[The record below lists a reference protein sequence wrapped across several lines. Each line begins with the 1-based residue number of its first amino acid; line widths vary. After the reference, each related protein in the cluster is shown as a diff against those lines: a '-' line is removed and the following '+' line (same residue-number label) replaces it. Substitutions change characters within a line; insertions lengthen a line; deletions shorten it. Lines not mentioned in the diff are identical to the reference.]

1 MRQQAGFSMHIIT
14 RLAGAVAAALILL
27 APALW
32 NGFPLLQF
40 DTGGY
45 FARWHEGRLEE
56 SRSTVYGAF
65 LQLLS
70 WPNFWPV
77 VVAQTLFTVWIL
89 WLLLRSLDL
98 GGRAR
103 VLPITV
109 AALSILT
116 ALPWLTSQ
124 LITDIMAGLAV
135 LALYL
140 VVMRGHAL
148 ATWERFALIGF
159 IAFAV
164 ATHNATLAVLMLLVA
179 AGLVFALFHRK
190 LVPLAGVG
198 RGALALALGAALLV
212 TTNYAV
218 ARKLS
223 WTPGGIALLFGRM
236 LNEGIAQR
244 FLAEHCP
251 DSRFKLC
258 DHQSEL
264 PSDADKFF
272 WGESVFDRLGRFKGM
287 NVEMA
292 TIVLESLADYPGE
305 QIKGAAIATGRQ
317 LVMVNTGYGVNTEV
331 WHTYGMI
338 GNYAPQ
344 MEPAMEAA
352 HHHQHDLNF
361 AAINR
366 VHVPV
371 AYLAMLVLI
380 AVIALASRHER
391 LARVRHLAITV
402 ALALLANAFVC
413 GALSNPHDR
422 YGARMVW
429 LAVLVLLLIP
439 WTNAASPPA
448 SEVRDTSRQPLKRA
462 SKAKEALV

>member
-1 MRQQAGFSMHIIT
+1 M
-14 RLAGAVAAALILL
+14 LL

-45 FARWHEGRLEE
+45 FARWHEGKLEE

-65 LQLLS
+65 LQFLS

-89 WLLLRSLDL
+89 SLLLRSHGLDS
-98 GGRAR
+98 RAR

-124 LITDIMAGLAV
+124 LITDILSGLAV
-135 LALYL
+135 FALYL
-140 VVMRGHAL
+140 VVTRG
-148 ATWERFALIGF
+148 ATFRAWERAALMAF

-179 AGLVFALFHRK
+179 AGIVFALFHRK
-190 LVPLAGVG
+190 LVPLAGVR
-198 RGALALALGAALLV
+198 RGALALVLGAALLV

-218 ARKLS
+218 ARRLA

-244 FLAEHCP
+244 YLAEHCP
-251 DSRFKLC
+251 DPRFKLC
-258 DHQSEL
+258 DHLSEL
-264 PSDADKFF
+264 PNDADKFF
-272 WGESVFDRLGRFKGM
+272 WGEGVFDRLGRFQGM
-287 NVEMA
+287 NAEMA
-292 TIVLESLADYPGE
+292 TIVLESLAEYPWE
-305 QIKGAAIATGRQ
+305 QIKGAVIATGRQ

-338 GNYAPQ
+338 ETYALQ
-344 MEPAMEAA
+344 MLPALTAA
-352 HHHQHDLNF
+352 HQQHRDLNF
-361 AAINR
+361 PAINH

-371 AYLAMLVLI
+371 AYLAMLLLVG
-380 AVIALASRHER
+380 VIALASRHER
-391 LARVRHLAITV
+391 FGRVRSLAITV

-429 LAVLVLLLIP
+429 LAVLVLLLTP
-439 WTNAASPPA
+439 WTAASAANLKFLQQLPQA
-448 SEVRDTSRQPLKRA
+448 RSGTSN
-462 SKAKEALV
+462 SKPH

>member
-1 MRQQAGFSMHIIT
+1 M
-14 RLAGAVAAALILL
+14 LL

-45 FARWHEGRLEE
+45 FARWHEGKLEE

-65 LQLLS
+65 LQFLS

-89 WLLLRSLDL
+89 SLLLRSHGLDS
-98 GGRAR
+98 RAR

-124 LITDIMAGLAV
+124 LITDILSGLAV

-140 VVMRGHAL
+140 VVTRGDTFRA
-148 ATWERFALIGF
+148 WERAALMAF

-179 AGLVFALFHRK
+179 AGIVFALFHRK
-190 LVPLAGVG
+190 LVPLAGVR
-198 RGALALALGAALLV
+198 RGALALVLGAALLV

-218 ARKLS
+218 ARRLA

-251 DSRFKLC
+251 DPRFKLC

-264 PSDADKFF
+264 PNDADKFF

-344 MEPAMEAA
+344 MEPAMNAA
-352 HHHQHDLNF
+352 HQQQHDLNF
-361 AAINR
+361 AAMNR
-366 VHVPV
+366 VHVPI
-371 AYLAMLVLI
+371 AYLAMLLLI
-380 AVIALASRHER
+380 AVIVLAARHER
-391 LARVRHLAITV
+391 LARVRPLAVTV

-422 YGARMVW
+422 YGARIVW
-429 LAVLVLLLIP
+429 LAVLVMLLIP
-439 WTNAASPPA
+439 WAGAPRAPRQNLERAAEA
-448 SEVRDTSRQPLKRA
+448 D
-462 SKAKEALV
+462 EALTNL

>member
-1 MRQQAGFSMHIIT
+1 M
-14 RLAGAVAAALILL
+14 LL

-45 FARWHEGRLEE
+45 FARWHEGKLEE
-56 SRSTVYGAF
+56 SRSTVYGSF

-89 WLLLRSLDL
+89 SLLLRSHGLSE
-98 GGRAR
+98 RAR

-124 LITDIMAGLAV
+124 LITDILSGLAV

-140 VVMRGHAL
+140 VVARGYTL
-148 ATWERFALIGF
+148 TSWERPALMAF
-159 IAFAV
+159 IAFAA

-179 AGLVFALFHRK
+179 AGLVIALFDRK

-198 RGALALALGAALLV
+198 RGAGALMLAAALLV

-218 ARKLS
+218 AGRLA

-251 DSRFKLC
+251 DPRFKLC
-258 DHQSEL
+258 DHLSEL
-264 PSDADKFF
+264 PNDADVFF
-272 WGESVFDRLGRFKGM
+272 WGEGVFDRLGRFKGM
-287 NVEMA
+287 NAEMA
-292 TIVLESLADYPGE
+292 TIVLESLADYPWE
-305 QIKGAAIATGRQ
+305 QLKGAAIATGRQ
-317 LVMVNTGYGVNTEV
+317 LIMVATGYGVNTEV

-338 GNYAPQ
+338 ETYAPQ
-344 MEPAMEAA
+344 MLPAMEAA
-352 HHHQHDLNF
+352 HQQHRDLNF
-361 AAINR
+361 PAINR
-366 VHVPV
+366 VHMPV
-371 AYLAMLVLI
+371 AYLAMLLLLGL
-380 AVIALASRHER
+380 IALAARHER
-391 LARVRHLAITV
+391 LTRMRHLAVTV
-402 ALALLANAFVC
+402 AFALLANAFVC

-429 LAVLVLLLIP
+429 LAVLVVLLIP
-439 WTNAASPPA
+439 WAGAPRAPRQNLERAA
-448 SEVRDTSRQPLKRA
+448 E
-462 SKAKEALV
+462 AKEALTTP

>member
-1 MRQQAGFSMHIIT
+1 VISLHRIAS
-14 RLAGAVAAALILL
+14 VAAAALMLL

-45 FARWHEGRLEE
+45 FARWHEGKLEE
-56 SRSTVYGAF
+56 SRSTVYGGF
-65 LQLLS
+65 LQFLS

-77 VVAQTLFTVWIL
+77 IVAQTLFTVWIL

-98 GGRAR
+98 GRRAR
-103 VLPITV
+103 ILPITV
-109 AALSILT
+109 AGLSLLS

-140 VVMRGHAL
+140 VMVCGDKLMR
-148 ATWERFALIGF
+148 WERIGLMAF

-179 AGLVFALFHRK
+179 ASLVFAFFDRR
-190 LVPLAGVG
+190 LVPFMGVG
-198 RGALALALGAALLV
+198 RGALALVLGAALLV
-212 TTNYAV
+212 SMNYVV
-218 ARKLS
+218 ARRVA
-223 WTPGGIALLFGRM
+223 WTPGGIALMFGRM
-236 LNEGIAQR
+236 LNEGIVQR
-244 FLAEHCP
+244 YLTEHCP

-258 DHQSEL
+258 DHISEL
-264 PSDADKFF
+264 PDDADMFF
-272 WGESVFDRLGRFKGM
+272 WGESVFEPLGRFKGM

-292 TIVLESLADYPGE
+292 TIVFESFRAYPWL
-305 QIKGAAIATGRQ
+305 QLKGAVAATARQ
-317 LVMVNTGYGVNTEV
+317 LVMVNTGYGVSTEV

-338 GNYAPQ
+338 VTYAPQ
-344 MEPAMEAA
+344 MEPAMSAA
-352 HHHQHDLNF
+352 HQQNHDLSF
-361 AAINR
+361 TALNR

-371 AYLAMLVLI
+371 AYLAMLLLVGMITL
-380 AVIALASRHER
+380 RHER
-391 LARVRHLAITV
+391 TFHLRRLTCTV
-402 ALALLANAFVC
+402 ILALMANAFVC

-429 LAVLVLLLIP
+429 LAVLVVLLAP
-439 WTNAASPPA
+439 WRVDFKSGSNVTPGQI
-448 SEVRDTSRQPLKRA
+448 RRLDRI
-462 SKAKEALV
+462 

>member
-1 MRQQAGFSMHIIT
+1 MLQQAGFSTHMIT
-14 RLAGAVAAALILL
+14 RLAGILAAVLILL

-32 NGFPLLQF
+32 NGFPLLQY

-45 FARWHEGRLEE
+45 FARWYEGTLEE
-56 SRSTVYGAF
+56 SRSTVYALF
-65 LQLLS
+65 LHFLS
-70 WPNFWPV
+70 RPNFCPV
-77 VVAQTLFTVWIL
+77 VVVQTLFTVWIL
-89 WLLLRSLDL
+89 RLVLRSHGL
-98 GGRAR
+98 GERAR

-140 VVMRGHAL
+140 VVTRADTL
-148 ATWERFALIGF
+148 VAWERVALMAF

-164 ATHNATLAVLMLLVA
+164 GTHNATLAVLMLLLA
-179 AGLVFALFHRK
+179 AGLAISLLFDRK
-190 LVPLAGVG
+190 LVPLAGVA
-198 RGALALALGAALLV
+198 RGAFALVLGASLLV
-212 TTNYAV
+212 AANYVV
-218 ARKLS
+218 ARRLA

-258 DHQSEL
+258 DHLSEL
-264 PSDADKFF
+264 PNDADVFF
-272 WGESVFDRLGRFKGM
+272 WGEGVFDRLGRFQGM
-287 NVEMA
+287 NAEMA
-292 TIVLESLADYPGE
+292 TIVLESLADYPWE
-305 QIKGAAIATGRQ
+305 QIKGAVIATGRQ

-338 GNYAPQ
+338 ETYALQ
-344 MEPAMEAA
+344 MLTAMMAA
-352 HHHQHDLNF
+352 HQQHRDLNF
-361 AAINR
+361 PAINR

-371 AYLAMLVLI
+371 AYLAMLLLI
-380 AVIALASRHER
+380 GVIALASRHER
-391 LARVRHLAITV
+391 FGRVKHLAVTV

-429 LAVLVLLLIP
+429 LAVLVLLLTP
-439 WTNAASPPA
+439 WTAAGAPV
-448 SEVRDTSRQPLKRA
+448 SEVRDTSRQTLKRT
-462 SKAKEALV
+462 SETTKGQ

>member
-1 MRQQAGFSMHIIT
+1 MRQQAGFSMQIVT
-14 RLAGAVAAALILL
+14 RLAAALAAVLILL

-32 NGFPLLQF
+32 NGFPLLQY

-45 FARWHEGRLEE
+45 FARWHEGTLEE
-56 SRSTVYGAF
+56 SRSTVYGSF

-77 VVAQTLFTVWIL
+77 VVVQTLFTVWIL
-89 WLLLRSLDL
+89 ELLLRSHGLA
-98 GGRAR
+98 GRAR

-124 LITDIMAGLAV
+124 LITDVLAGLAV

-140 VVMRGHAL
+140 VVMHGGKLRV
-148 ATWERFALIGF
+148 WERIALMAF

-179 AGLVFALFHRK
+179 AGLLFALFDRA
-190 LVPLAGVG
+190 LVPLTGVR
-198 RGALALALGAALLV
+198 RGAIALVLGASLLV
-212 TTNYAV
+212 ATNYAV
-218 ARKLS
+218 AHRLA

-244 FLAEHCP
+244 YLAEHCP
-251 DSRFKLC
+251 DPRFKLC
-258 DHQSEL
+258 DHLSEL
-264 PSDADKFF
+264 PDDADVFF

-292 TIVLESLADYPGE
+292 TIVLESLAAYPWE
-305 QIKGAAIATGRQ
+305 QIKGAVIATGRQ

-338 GNYAPQ
+338 ETYALQ
-344 MEPAMEAA
+344 MLPAMTAA
-352 HHHQHDLNF
+352 HQQQRELAF
-361 AAINR
+361 GTMNR
-366 VHVPV
+366 LHVPV
-371 AYLAMLVLI
+371 AYLAMLLLI
-380 AVIALASRHER
+380 GVIARAARDQR
-391 LARVRHLAITV
+391 LARLHHLALTV

-439 WTNAASPPA
+439 WSVAASSRSDTKVTP
-448 SEVRDTSRQPLKRA
+448 SEIRPKPSI
-462 SKAKEALV
+462 

>member
-1 MRQQAGFSMHIIT
+1 M
-14 RLAGAVAAALILL
+14 LL

-45 FARWHEGRLEE
+45 FARWHEGKLEE

-65 LQLLS
+65 LQFLS
-70 WPNFWPV
+70 WPDFWPV
-77 VVAQTLFTVWIL
+77 IIAQTFFTVWIL
-89 WLLLRSLDL
+89 WLLLRSHEL
-98 GGRAR
+98 GARASI
-103 VLPITV
+103 LPITV

-140 VVMRGHAL
+140 VMVRGNKV
-148 ATWERFALIGF
+148 TRWERIGLMAF

-179 AGLVFALFHRK
+179 AGLVFALFDRR
-190 LVPLAGVG
+190 LVPLMGVG
-198 RGALALALGAALLV
+198 RGALSLALGAGLLFSM
-212 TTNYAV
+212 NYVV
-218 ARKLS
+218 AGRLA
-223 WTPGGIALLFGRM
+223 WTPGGIALMFGRM

-244 FLAEHCP
+244 YLTEHCP
-251 DSRFKLC
+251 DPRFKFC
-258 DHQSEL
+258 DHISEL
-264 PSDADKFF
+264 PNDADVFF
-272 WGESVFDRLGRFKGM
+272 WGEGLFDQLGRFKAM
-287 NVEMA
+287 NGEMA
-292 TIVLESLADYPGE
+292 TIVVESLAAYPWL
-305 QIKGAAIATGRQ
+305 QIKGAVVATARQ

-338 GNYAPQ
+338 GRYAPQ
-344 MEPAMEAA
+344 MEPAMNVA
-352 HHHQHDLNF
+352 HQQLYDLNF
-361 AAINR
+361 TAMNR
-366 VHVPV
+366 VHVPA
-371 AYLAMLVLI
+371 AYLAMLLLLGI
-380 AVIALASRHER
+380 IALRQER
-391 LARVRHLAITV
+391 LTDLKPLACTV

-429 LAVLVLLLIP
+429 LAVLVILLAP
-439 WTNAASPPA
+439 WHTNS
-448 SEVRDTSRQPLKRA
+448 KRGSNA
-462 SKAKEALV
+462 TPGQIRWPDRI

>member
-1 MRQQAGFSMHIIT
+1 MHVVNRIAAA
-14 RLAGAVAAALILL
+14 LAAALILL

-32 NGFPLLQF
+32 NGFPLLQY

-45 FARWHEGRLEE
+45 FARWHEGTLEE
-56 SRSTVYGAF
+56 SRSTVYSLF
-65 LQLLS
+65 LHFLS
-70 WPNFWPV
+70 RPNFWPV
-77 VVAQTLFTVWIL
+77 VVVQTLLAVWIL
-89 WLLLRSLDL
+89 WLVLRSHGL
-98 GGRAR
+98 GERAR
-103 VLPITV
+103 ILPITV

-124 LITDIMAGLAV
+124 LITDILSGLAV

-140 VVMRGHAL
+140 VVTRGDTFRA
-148 ATWERFALIGF
+148 WERAALMAF

-179 AGLVFALFHRK
+179 AGIVFALFHRK
-190 LVPLAGVG
+190 LVPLAGVR
-198 RGALALALGAALLV
+198 RGALALVLGAALLV

-218 ARKLS
+218 ARRLA

-251 DSRFKLC
+251 DPRFKLC

-264 PSDADKFF
+264 PNDADKFF

-344 MEPAMEAA
+344 MEPAMNAA
-352 HHHQHDLNF
+352 HQQHHDLNF
-361 AAINR
+361 PAINR

-371 AYLAMLVLI
+371 AYLAMMLLI
-380 AVIALASRHER
+380 GVIALAARHER
-391 LARVRHLAITV
+391 LARVRPLAVTV

-439 WTNAASPPA
+439 WAGVPRAPRQNLERAAEA
-448 SEVRDTSRQPLKRA
+448 D
-462 SKAKEALV
+462 EALTTL

>member
-1 MRQQAGFSMHIIT
+1 MRQQAGFSVHVVT
-14 RLAGAVAAALILL
+14 RLAGIVAAAVILL

-45 FARWHEGRLEE
+45 FARWHEGKLEE

-65 LQLLS
+65 LQFLS

-77 VVAQTLFTVWIL
+77 VVVQTLFTVWIL
-89 WLLLRSLDL
+89 WLVLRTHGLHKRLS
-98 GGRAR
+98 

-140 VVMRGHAL
+140 VVMRGGKL
-148 ATWERFALIGF
+148 RVWERAALMAF

-179 AGLVFALFHRK
+179 AGLVFALLDRK

-218 ARKLS
+218 AGRLA
-223 WTPGGIALLFGRM
+223 WTPGGIALMFGRM

-244 FLAEHCP
+244 YLTEHCP
-251 DSRFKLC
+251 DPRFKLC
-258 DHQSEL
+258 DHISEL
-264 PSDADKFF
+264 PNDADVFF
-272 WGESVFDRLGRFKGM
+272 WGESVFDELGRFEGLS
-287 NVEMA
+287 VEMS
-292 TIVLESLADYPGE
+292 TIVLESLAAYPWQ
-305 QIKGAAIATGRQ
+305 QIKGA
-317 LVMVNTGYGVNTEV
+317 EV
-331 WHTYGMI
+331 
-338 GNYAPQ
+338 
-344 MEPAMEAA
+344 
-352 HHHQHDLNF
+352 
-361 AAINR
+361 
-366 VHVPV
+366 
-371 AYLAMLVLI
+371 
-380 AVIALASRHER
+380 
-391 LARVRHLAITV
+391 
-402 ALALLANAFVC
+402 
-413 GALSNPHDR
+413 
-422 YGARMVW
+422 
-429 LAVLVLLLIP
+429 
-439 WTNAASPPA
+439 
-448 SEVRDTSRQPLKRA
+448 
-462 SKAKEALV
+462 